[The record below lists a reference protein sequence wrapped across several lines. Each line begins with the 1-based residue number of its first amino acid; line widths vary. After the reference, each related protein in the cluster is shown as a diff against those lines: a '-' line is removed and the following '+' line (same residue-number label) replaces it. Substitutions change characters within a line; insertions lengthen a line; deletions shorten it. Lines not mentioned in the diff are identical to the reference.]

1 MKNKKTL
8 SYLALMKYGTKKK
21 AYSFEEIGTIISTLI
36 EDLYDHHFRSSKYNT
51 FDTEG
56 ILKQTV

>member
-1 MKNKKTL
+1 
-8 SYLALMKYGTKKK
+8 MKYGTKKK